1 MDSEPISLH
10 VMRNAQGQI
19 VRLARD
25 LSAAELAAEPSWQP
39 ASSAQPEVQVFLQQ
53 LGGEANPLANSDAGL
68 ARVTEDLIDVL
79 IDRGV
84 IQFTD
89 LPPAAQAKLLE
100 RRETR
105 AHMGKRLKLL
115 ADKQDSS
122 DDETI

>member
-1 MDSEPISLH
+1 MDSEPTSLH

-25 LSAAELAAEPSWQP
+25 LSAAELAAEPGWQP
-39 ASSAQPEVQVFLQQ
+39 ASSSQPEVQAFLQQ
-53 LGGEANPLANSDAGL
+53 VAGEDNPLSSTDAGL

-115 ADKQDSS
+115 ADEQDSS